1 MNWKIFFAKFIT
13 FIVAL
18 QILNVSIYAQDI
30 DIPQQRNVL
39 SFSNEINSINEYIGE
54 VVLKHSNAFP
64 EYPNDGHKEM
74 QFSKHIDLNL
84 FSFQHFKAYSTPKV
98 YTEYLYPHKIDYNFL
113 FLKEI
118 NPPPPKAQ
126 VFLIPLSWC

>member
-30 DIPQQRNVL
+30 DMLQQRNVL
-39 SFSNEINSINEYIGE
+39 SYSNEINSITEYVSE
-54 VVLKHSNAFP
+54 VILKHSNAFP

-84 FSFQHFKAYSTPKV
+84 FSFHHFKAQPTPKA
-98 YTEYLYPHKIDYNFL
+98 YIEYLYPHKIDYNFL
-113 FLKEI
+113 FFKEI
-118 NPPPPKAQ
+118 NPPPPKA
-126 VFLIPLSWC
+126 

>member
-1 MNWKIFFAKFIT
+1 MNWKLFFAKFIT

-30 DIPQQRNVL
+30 DMLQQRNIL
-39 SFSNEINSINEYIGE
+39 NYSNEINSITEYVSE

-84 FSFQHFKAYSTPKV
+84 FSVQHFKAQPSTKV
-98 YTEYLYPHKIDYNFL
+98 YTEYLYPHKIDYDFL
-113 FLKEI
+113 FFKEI
-118 NPPPPKAQ
+118 NPPPPKA
-126 VFLIPLSWC
+126 

>member
-30 DIPQQRNVL
+30 YMPAQRNVL
-39 SFSNEINSINEYIGE
+39 NYSNEINSITEYVGE
-54 VVLKHSNAFP
+54 VVLKHNNAFP

-74 QFSKHIDLNL
+74 QFLKHMDLNV
-84 FSFQHFKAYSTPKV
+84 FSFNYSKAQPTPKI
-98 YTEYLYPHKIDYNFL
+98 YTEYLFPNKIDYNFL
-113 FLKEI
+113 FFKEI
-118 NPPPPKAQ
+118 NPPPPKA
-126 VFLIPLSWC
+126 